1 MVRRICVVTATRA
14 EYGLLRPLIAALQ
27 ADGAVSLQ
35 LVVTGT
41 HLAPEFGQ
49 TWKQIEADGF
59 AIDAKVEMLL
69 AGDTA
74 TATAKSMGLALSGF
88 ADVFAR
94 LRPELLVML
103 GDRYE
108 MLAVAAAATLFRIPI
123 AHLHG
128 GETTEGAYDEAFR
141 HAITKC
147 AHLHFTATDD
157 YRRRVIQLGEDPAR
171 VFNVGAIGIDSIKTL
186 PLLSRAQLL
195 PQLGL
200 SEDERYWLVTYH
212 PVTLADGDGDAVA
225 EVDALVE
232 ALLTQVDTRI
242 VVTGANADTG
252 GRAVNARWQYWQAQ
266 HADRLVLFASLGT
279 LRYLSAVKHAI
290 AVVGNSSSG
299 IIEAPS
305 LGVPTLDIGAR
316 QQGRVRAGS
325 VRYVAPAA
333 DAIAAGLAQV
343 ASKSARQAAA
353 SQVNPYGDGGTT
365 DRIMAVLR
373 ETDFASLLVKRFHDL
388 PPARD

>member
-27 ADGAVSLQ
+27 ADGTVSLQ
-35 LVVTGT
+35 LVVTGA

-59 AIDAKVEMLL
+59 VIDAKVEMLL

-94 LRPELLVML
+94 LQPELLVML

-141 HAITKC
+141 HAITKF
-147 AHLHFTATDD
+147 AHLHFTATED
-157 YRRRVIQLGEDPAR
+157 YRCRVIQLGEDPER

-186 PLLSRAQLL
+186 PLFSREQLL

-200 SEDERYWLVTYH
+200 IEDLPYWLVTYH
-212 PVTLADGDGDAVA
+212 PVTLAEGDAVA

-232 ALLTQVDTRI
+232 ALLAQAGTRI
-242 VVTGANADTG
+242 VVTGANADAG

-266 HADRLVLFASLGT
+266 YPHRLVLFASLGS
-279 LRYLSAVKHAI
+279 LRYLSAAKHAI

-305 LGVPTLDIGAR
+305 LGVPTLDIGSR

-325 VRYVAPAA
+325 VHHVAPTANG
-333 DAIAAGLAQV
+333 IAAGLVHV
-343 ASKSARQAAA
+343 ARESARHAAA
-353 SQVNPYGDGGTT
+353 SHANPYGDGGTT
-365 DRIMAVLR
+365 DSIMAVLS
-373 ETDFASLLVKRFHDL
+373 ETDFASLLVKHFHDL
-388 PPARD
+388 PRV